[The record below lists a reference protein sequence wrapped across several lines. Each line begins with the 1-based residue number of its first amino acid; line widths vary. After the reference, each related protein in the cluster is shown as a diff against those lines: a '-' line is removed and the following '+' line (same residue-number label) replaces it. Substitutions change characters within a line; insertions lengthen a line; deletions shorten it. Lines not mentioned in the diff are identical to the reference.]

1 MAKEAQQQ
9 MVNHFTSHFLGGEG
23 FTTITAARQQAAL
36 VLGTPVNP
44 GTALAKQVDEAVEG
58 AVVRTAQEILQ
69 TSATTHD
76 TYDRL
81 VDLHDRQPALNVR
94 SSTSVLQQAYST
106 PIPIAFLASTLAGI
120 IPETTVYEPSA
131 GHGALLVGTDPT
143 QVTVNELNPDRAADL
158 RAQG

>member
-9 MVNHFTSHFLGGEG
+9 LVNHFSSHFLRGEG

-58 AVVRTAQEILQ
+58 AVVRAAQGILQ
-69 TSATTHD
+69 ASATSLD
-76 TYDRL
+76 AYEQL
-81 VDLHDRQPALNVR
+81 VELHNRQPALNVR

-106 PIPIAFLASTLAGI
+106 PIPLAFLASTLAGI
-120 IPETTVYEPSA
+120 TANITVYEPS
-131 GHGALLVGTDPT
+131 
-143 QVTVNELNPDRAADL
+143 
-158 RAQG
+158 